1 MDRRTADFLE
11 TLEGLLTVL
20 EERAKTDAMT
30 MGEFR
35 SYITAMLEEHYA
47 KRYDRD

>member
-11 TLEGLLTVL
+11 TLEGLLITM

-35 SYITAMLEEHYA
+35 SYITAILEEHY
-47 KRYDRD
+47 KDRYERD

>member
-11 TLEGLLTVL
+11 TLEGLLITL
-20 EERAKTDAMT
+20 EDRAKTDAMT

-35 SYITAMLEEHYA
+35 SYITAMLEQHYQD
-47 KRYDRD
+47 RYERD

>member
-11 TLEGLLTVL
+11 TLEGLLITL
-20 EERAKTDAMT
+20 EDRAKTDAMT

-35 SYITAMLEEHYA
+35 SYVTAMLEEHYRQ
-47 KRYDRD
+47 RYDD

>member
-1 MDRRTADFLE
+1 MNKQTADFLE

-30 MGEFR
+30 MKEFR
-35 SYITAMLEEHYA
+35 GYITEMLEQHYRS
-47 KRYDRD
+47 RYDD

>member
-1 MDRRTADFLE
+1 MNKQTADFLE

-20 EERAKTDAMT
+20 EERAKTDMMT

-35 SYITAMLEEHYA
+35 SYITEMLEQHY
-47 KRYDRD
+47 KSRYDD